1 VKRTKGDFVGVNIV
15 PDAEGVLEGAD
26 VGDNDTEGGKEGVE
40 VGFLEIE
47 GERDDTT
54 VGCNEDELVSEGD
67 ALVLND
73 GLGVGVAVDGDE
85 LGGEVVDGSGVAAVG
100 PEVWVILGIK
110 VAVTTVNAT
119 SSLSS
124 NDPIPQLPLLLV
136 KSLLSTYRMLTRTT
150 CSDPLGSV

>member
-1 VKRTKGDFVGVNIV
+1 MKRTNGDFVGDNIV
-15 PDAEGVLEGAD
+15 PDAEGVLEGAN

-40 VGFLEIE
+40 VGFLDIE

-54 VGCNEDELVSEGD
+54 VGCNEDDVVSEGY

-73 GLGVGVAVDGDE
+73 GLGVGIAVDGDE
-85 LGGEVVDGSGVAAVG
+85 LGEVVDGSGVVAVG
-100 PEVWVILGIK
+100 PKVWVILGLK

-124 NDPIPQLPLLLV
+124 NEPIPQLPLLLV